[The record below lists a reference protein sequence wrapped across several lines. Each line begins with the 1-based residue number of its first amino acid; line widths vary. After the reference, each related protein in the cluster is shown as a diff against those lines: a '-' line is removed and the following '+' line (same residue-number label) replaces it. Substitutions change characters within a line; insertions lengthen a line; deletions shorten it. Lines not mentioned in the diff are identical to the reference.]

1 MQSLAQRVM
10 PVKTDCTHQ
19 LQRDYQTQGIP
30 CRAASTLGSAV
41 TSCAG
46 AQSSRS
52 GRASRCAGGP
62 MARSEPSLCASSILL
77 GPFAAV

>member
-1 MQSLAQRVM
+1 MQSLAQIVM
-10 PVKTDCTHQ
+10 PVKTDFTNQ
-19 LQRDYQTQGIP
+19 LQRDYQTRGVP
-30 CRAASTLGSAV
+30 CRAASTLGSAA

-46 AQSSRS
+46 AQSSPC

-62 MARSEPSLCASSILL
+62 TARSEPSLCASSILL